1 MAPAQG
7 IHTLKAA
14 LKFGPRFESREART
28 EFLLC
33 QTGAAPRRL
42 KPETLEK
49 IRGEIQRLSQSTN
62 PRARR
67 FAQQMS
73 QRYPG
78 LAG

>member
-1 MAPAQG
+1 MVP
-7 IHTLKAA
+7 INRLKAA
-14 LKFGPRFESREART
+14 LKFGPAMSREART